1 MRARTL
7 DDWLLWQE
15 SLSPRAI
22 DLGLDRVERVARRLS
37 LTPPPGSVF
46 TISGTNGKG
55 STAGF
60 LDSLMAAGGRA
71 TGMYTSP
78 HLVRYNER
86 VCVNGT
92 AVDDECLVDAFATV
106 ETARGEAPL
115 TYFEFGTLA
124 AMEVFSRAGSEVWI
138 LEVGLGG
145 RLDAVNMIDP
155 DYSLITTVA
164 LDHQAWLGQTIEEIA
179 VEKAGIMRTGVPA
192 FYGDQPVPGVIEA
205 RARELDTRLR
215 CFARDFDYEADDDTW
230 SWRGESEALSRLPK
244 PDVADGAQLRNVSLV
259 LAAIE
264 AYDRT
269 LLDRSV
275 VTAALE
281 ARRPDGRFQVI
292 RREHEWV
299 LDVAH
304 NPQAAAV
311 LGERLRSLA
320 DPHETTVV
328 VGMLADKQIES
339 VAAELAGEADR
350 WIVCTVDDPRA
361 AHAGDLAAR
370 IVKVGGRNV
379 VMGGGPDTSF
389 QLAARAARPG
399 SRIVVCG
406 SFRIVGPALRWL
418 GLY

>member
-1 MRARTL
+1 MPARSL
-7 DDWLLWQE
+7 DDWLRWQE
-15 SLSPRAI
+15 SLSTRTI

-37 LTPPPGSVF
+37 LTPPPGCVF

-60 LDSLMAAGGRA
+60 LDSLMAAAGRG
-71 TGMYTSP
+71 TGRYTSP

-86 VCVNGT
+86 ICVNGT
-92 AVDDECLVDAFATV
+92 AVDDERLIDAFATV
-106 ETARGEAPL
+106 EAARGAEPL

-124 AMEVFSRAGSEVWI
+124 AMEVFSRAGSDVWI

-164 LDHQAWLGQTIEEIA
+164 LDHQAWLGNTINEIA
-179 VEKAGIMRTGVPA
+179 GEKAGIMRTGAPA
-192 FYGDQPVPGVIEA
+192 FYGDRPVPGAIEV

-215 CFARDFDYEADDDTW
+215 CFARDFEFESGDDTW
-230 SWRGESEALSRLPK
+230 SWRGESEVLTELPK
-244 PDVADGAQLRNVSLV
+244 PGLADGVQLRNASLV

-264 AYDRT
+264 VHDRT
-269 LLDRSV
+269 LLDHSTV
-275 VTAALE
+275 SSALG

-320 DPHETTVV
+320 DPGETTVV
-328 VGMLADKQIES
+328 IGMLADKQIES
-339 VAAELAGEADR
+339 VVAELVVGVDR
-350 WIVCTVDDPRA
+350 WIVCSVDDPRA
-361 AHAGDLAAR
+361 VASEELAAR
-370 IVKVGGRNV
+370 IAKVVGGSV
-379 VMGGGPDTSF
+379 VTGGEPDASF
-389 QLAARAARPG
+389 ALAARVTGPG
-399 SRIVVCG
+399 GRIVVCG
-406 SFRIVGPALRWL
+406 SFRVVGPALQWL
-418 GLY
+418 DLY